1 MRTLGSFNRQVNLPN
16 HPDDYMPVAD
26 ERPAVKT
33 LQTDGYTLG
42 IARNT
47 PPQGKYGPTGG
58 DFGQSRETPGR
69 RTSVGN
75 SFYSRLWIGYNGC
88 SFYDGICRITYPQH
102 SSIVRMGKQFGPD
115 TRVGN
120 ILDAAPISQAMKDR
134 MAGQYAQAL
143 TGVTQNVPAGEQNRN
158 LNLAKS
164 WANQPIEPRT
174 DEDIEKQQQIQ
185 KSTGYVA

>member
-1 MRTLGSFNRQVNLPN
+1 
-16 HPDDYMPVAD
+16 
-26 ERPAVKT
+26 
-33 LQTDGYTLG
+33 
-42 IARNT
+42 
-47 PPQGKYGPTGG
+47 
-58 DFGQSRETPGR
+58 
-69 RTSVGN
+69 
-75 SFYSRLWIGYNGC
+75 
-88 SFYDGICRITYPQH
+88 
-102 SSIVRMGKQFGPD
+102 MGKQFGPD

-164 WANQPIEPRT
+164 WANQSIEPRT

>member
-69 RTSVGN
+69 R
-75 SFYSRLWIGYNGC
+75 
-88 SFYDGICRITYPQH
+88 
-102 SSIVRMGKQFGPD
+102 
-115 TRVGN
+115 
-120 ILDAAPISQAMKDR
+120 R
-134 MAGQYAQAL
+134 MAGQAL
-143 TGVTQNVPAGEQNRN
+143 GIRFIRGSGSATTVAPSMMGSAE
-158 LNLAKS
+158 L
-164 WANQPIEPRT
+164 RT
-174 DEDIEKQQQIQ
+174 PNIPQ
-185 KSTGYVA
+185 

>member
-1 MRTLGSFNRQVNLPN
+1 
-16 HPDDYMPVAD
+16 
-26 ERPAVKT
+26 
-33 LQTDGYTLG
+33 
-42 IARNT
+42 
-47 PPQGKYGPTGG
+47 
-58 DFGQSRETPGR
+58 
-69 RTSVGN
+69 
-75 SFYSRLWIGYNGC
+75 
-88 SFYDGICRITYPQH
+88 
-102 SSIVRMGKQFGPD
+102 MGKQFGPD

-164 WANQPIEPRT
+164 WANQSIEPRT

-185 KSTGYVA
+185 KSIGYVA